1 MAKYDQHFSEESF
14 WEKLKKHAAKAG
26 KKVVYTALLAYYAL
40 ENPATPLKAKITI
53 YSALGYLILPVDLVP
68 DFIPV
73 AGFGDDLAALL
84 LAIGQVASYIN
95 KDVRAKALKK
105 MEDWFGTISADD
117 NDIADVENEVLEVKK
132 GINEAA
138 VSKE

>member
-1 MAKYDQHFSEESF
+1 MEKYDQHFSEESF

-26 KKVVYTALLAYYAL
+26 KKVVYTALLAFYAL
-40 ENPATPLKAKITI
+40 ENPETPIKAKITI

-84 LAIGQVASYIN
+84 LAIGQVAAYIN
-95 KDVRAKALKK
+95 KDVREKALKK
-105 MEDWFGTISADD
+105 MEDWFGSISADD
-117 NDIADVENEVLEVKK
+117 TDINDVEKEMSQVKN

-138 VSKE
+138 VGKE

>member
-1 MAKYDQHFSEESF
+1 MEKYDQHFSEESF

-138 VSKE
+138 ASKE